1 MSDSNEHWLDD
12 RCRRLE
18 HMAKEERWEISEK
31 SVLLLIL
38 KELREMNQAL
48 YEIEWNTKDRSTL

>member
-1 MSDSNEHWLDD
+1 
-12 RCRRLE
+12 
-18 HMAKEERWEISEK
+18 MAKEERWEISEK